1 MATHKKLEVWSQ
13 AIDFVLKIYSI
24 TNQFPNNEQ
33 FGITSQIRRAA
44 VSIPSNIA
52 EGASRKGL
60 KENIQFL
67 YIALGSASEI
77 DTQLIISHKLKYA
90 DCYDLMNE
98 VNHIKARLIK
108 YINYLKKLEA

>member
-1 MATHKKLEVWSQ
+1 MATHKKLEVWNQS
-13 AIDFVLKIYSI
+13 IDFVLKIYSV
-24 TNQFPNNEQ
+24 TNRFPKKEQ
-33 FGITSQIRRAA
+33 FGLTAQIRRAA

-67 YIALGSASEI
+67 YFSLGSGSEI
-77 DTQLIISHKLKYA
+77 DTQLIISQKLKYA
-90 DCYDLMNE
+90 DCSELINE

-108 YINYLKKLEA
+108 YINYLKNLNT